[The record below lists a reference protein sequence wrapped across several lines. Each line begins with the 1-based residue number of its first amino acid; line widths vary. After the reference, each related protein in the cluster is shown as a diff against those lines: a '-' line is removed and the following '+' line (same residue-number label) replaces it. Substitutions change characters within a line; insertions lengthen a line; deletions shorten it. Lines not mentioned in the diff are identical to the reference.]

1 MRKSERRKNA
11 SDAQTMLVER
21 ILSKPTEWPESIVE
35 SSSKLLWNISRRHRQ
50 PMPYEI
56 KHWIC
61 RGCKKLLRPGV
72 NARVRFGDKVRKITC
87 LDCGKIRRFVCEKNG
102 VEK

>member
-11 SDAQTMLVER
+11 NEAQAMLVER
-21 ILSKPTEWPESIVE
+21 ILSKPTMWSDAIIE

-50 PMPYEI
+50 SMPYEI

-61 RGCKKLLRPGV
+61 RSCKNLLRPGV
-72 NARVRFGDKVRKITC
+72 TARVRLKGKIRKITC
-87 LDCGKIRRFVCEKNG
+87 LKCGKIRRFVCKINEGGN
-102 VEK
+102 